1 VRVVTLTQLEAFV
14 LVARLGSVKAAAG
27 VLGVTEPAVS
37 SALAALRQ
45 HLGDQL
51 VVRSAHGMELTPGGQ
66 RLVGI
71 ASQMVNL
78 GADAVAAIRRAQGEP
93 DLLHVVATS
102 TIAEFMAPPLIE
114 LFTARTAAVEATVG
128 VSGTIEMPALLQDRL
143 ADVAF
148 GPRLAGAGIE
158 STPMMRHKLVVVAGK
173 RHPLAGAT
181 DVSPESLSKSNWMVD
196 PAGTEPS
203 SEVGQLLTRFGVPE
217 RRRRVF
223 SGAAA
228 VWSAVAEGNDIA
240 PVLAHLVAR
249 EVQDGRLVVLP
260 VRGTPVDVLWY
271 VSTLE
276 VSRRAPA
283 ATKLRQFLTTPD
295 AMHVMHRADGSV
307 PVSRFRPPVYVTLW
321 S

>member
-1 VRVVTLTQLEAFV
+1 VTLTQLEAFV

-27 VLGVTEPAVS
+27 VLGVSEPAVS

-51 VVRSAHGMELTPGGQ
+51 VVRSPHGMELTPGGQ

-71 ASQMVNL
+71 ASQMVTL
-78 GADAVAAIRRAQGEP
+78 GADAVAAIRRAQGAP

-102 TIAEFMAPPLIE
+102 TVAEFMAPPLLE
-114 LFTARTAAVEATVG
+114 LFTSRTASVEATLG
-128 VSGTIEMPALLQDRL
+128 VSGTIEMPVLLQDRL
-143 ADVAF
+143 ADVAL
-148 GPRLAGAGIE
+148 GPRLSAVGID
-158 STPMMRHKLVVVAGK
+158 SSPMMRHKLVVVAGK

-181 DVSPESLSKSNWMVD
+181 EVTPESLSKSRWLVD

-203 SEVGQLLTRFGVPE
+203 SEVGQLLQRFNVPE
-217 RRRRVF
+217 RRTRVF
-223 SGAAA
+223 SGASA
-228 VWSAVAEGNDIA
+228 VWSAVAEGHDVA
-240 PVLAHLVAR
+240 PALAHLVAR
-249 EVQDGRLVVLP
+249 DVADGRLVVLP

-271 VSTLE
+271 VSTLDL
-276 VSRRAPA
+276 SRRSPA

-307 PVSRFRPPVYVTLW
+307 PVARFRPPVYVTLW

>member
-1 VRVVTLTQLEAFV
+1 VRLVTLTQLEAFV

-27 VLGVTEPAVS
+27 VLGVSEPAVS

-51 VVRSAHGMELTPGGQ
+51 VVRSQGGMELTPGGQ

-78 GADAVAAIRRAQGEP
+78 AADAVAAIRRAQGEP
-93 DLLHVVATS
+93 ELLRVVATS
-102 TIAEFMAPPLIE
+102 TVAEFMAPPLLD
-114 LFTARTAAVEATVG
+114 LFTSRTAAVEATVG
-128 VSGTIEMPALLQDRL
+128 VSGTLEMPVLLQDRL

-148 GPRLAGAGIE
+148 GPRLSAVGIE

-173 RHPLAGAT
+173 RHPLAAAT
-181 DVSPESLSKSNWMVD
+181 GLTPESLSHNNWLVD

-217 RRRRVF
+217 QRKRVF

-228 VWSAVAEGNDIA
+228 VWSAVAESTDVA
-240 PVLAHLVAR
+240 PALAHLVAR
-249 EVQDGRLVVLP
+249 EVQDGRLVILP

-276 VSRRAPA
+276 ASRRSPA

-295 AMHVMHRADGSV
+295 AMHAMHRADGSV
-307 PVSRFRPPVYVTLW
+307 PVARFRPPVYVTLW

>member
-1 VRVVTLTQLEAFV
+1 MTLTQLEAFV

-27 VLGVTEPAVS
+27 VLGVSEPAVS

-51 VVRSAHGMELTPGGQ
+51 VVRSQGGMELTPGGQ

-93 DLLHVVATS
+93 ELLRVVATS
-102 TIAEFMAPPLIE
+102 TVAEFMAPPLLD
-114 LFTARTAAVEATVG
+114 LFTSRTAAVEATVG
-128 VSGTIEMPALLQDRL
+128 VSGALEMPVLLQDRL

-148 GPRLAGAGIE
+148 GPRLSGAGIE
-158 STPMMRHKLVVVAGK
+158 STPMMRHKLVVVASK

-181 DVSPESLSKSNWMVD
+181 ALPPESLASCTWLVD

-203 SEVGQLLTRFGVPE
+203 SEVGQLLARFGVPGS
-217 RRRRVF
+217 RTRVF

-228 VWSAVAEGNDIA
+228 VWSAVAESTDVA
-240 PVLAHLVAR
+240 PALAHLVAR
-249 EVQDGRLVVLP
+249 DVQDGRLVVLP
-260 VRGTPVDVLWY
+260 VRGTPVDVLWH

-276 VSRRAPA
+276 LARRSPA

-307 PVSRFRPPVYVTLW
+307 PVARFRPPVYVTLW